1 MAEIVDYGKQV
12 EAAGFDTV
20 WLSEAWRDS
29 LVSLAVYDAILDTF
43 RR

>member
-1 MAEIVDYGKQV
+1 MKRGLQIPGEAVSMAEIVDYGKQI

-20 WLSEAWRDS
+20 WSSEA
-29 LVSLAVYDAILDTF
+29 F